1 MRKVKSTF
9 FGCWFLVALAL
20 PGFSRAL
27 GLNSSANQFNVAPDQ
42 FNVIEEGMGEAGAAD
57 GTFYNATA
65 WNPALL
71 ANAPHLGEI
80 TLGFSVSNDLLTRMN
95 YFTNPSNFNNLQNSF
110 NNLGSSMQEITQG
123 LQQATPNVTQINQG
137 LTGVQGALTNLQAA
151 AATLTDRTLQLGVG
165 FNVALKFNDHWG
177 FQVYNNTHGIL
188 QVTQEGLL
196 TDLLNLAALP
206 TLAGTTPSQVYSAA
220 SAFLGDTKQV
230 LETAFPS
237 QTAQLQTAV
246 TTLQANQTSAGV
258 TQFANTLS
266 NIVSSVNQT
275 AFQQAILNNIAE
287 VTGLVYTDTVAMA
300 TYSFNPLEEET
311 PLTVGVN
318 LKVVNRRIGYINST
332 WLSQQNLNDASSIS
346 NGIKNDVDQSTFR
359 WGLDLGLLYAFED
372 TGLSVGASAEDL
384 IHSSAT
390 IRTQPGDPLYG
401 VVTDPGPT
409 VVRIGASWHPISE
422 FTLNAD
428 LDDLF
433 SSTSAYAGMDL
444 TSHGKLGAAFN
455 LLGLLQLRGGLSNSN
470 WSGGLGIPILG
481 LNYAYAVDD
490 LTQSYNHYLSFTI
503 AI

>member
-1 MRKVKSTF
+1 MRKVKLRF
-9 FGCWFLVALAL
+9 FGCWLLLVLAL
-20 PGFSRAL
+20 PSFSRGS
-27 GLNSSANQFNVAPDQ
+27 GLNNLGTQFDVAPTQFNVMA
-42 FNVIEEGMGEAGAAD
+42 EGMGEAD
-57 GTFYNATA
+57 GTLYNATA

-80 TLGFSVSNDLLTRMN
+80 TLGFSVSNDALTRVN
-95 YFTNPSNFNNLQNSF
+95 YLTNFNNFTNLQNSVT
-110 NNLGSSMQEITQG
+110 NLGSSMNEITQG
-123 LQQATPNVTQINQG
+123 LDQSTPNVNQVNQG
-137 LTGVQGALTNLQAA
+137 LAGVQTALTNIQAA
-151 AATLTDRTLQLGVG
+151 AATLADRNLQLGVG
-165 FNVALKFNDHWG
+165 FNIALKFSDHWG
-177 FQVYNNTHGIL
+177 FQVYNDTHGIV
-188 QVTQEGLL
+188 QVDEGGLL
-196 TDLLNLAALP
+196 TEFLNLATLP
-206 TLAGTTPSQVYSAA
+206 TLAGTTPSQVYTAA

-230 LETAFPS
+230 LQTAFPS

-246 TTLQANQTSAGV
+246 ATLQANQTAAGV

-275 AFQQAILNNIAE
+275 AFQQAILNNVAE

-311 PLTVGVN
+311 PLTIGVN
-318 LKVVNRRIGYINST
+318 LKVVNRRVGYINST
-332 WLSQQNLNDASSIS
+332 WLSQQNLNDSSSIT

-359 WGLDLGLLYAFED
+359 WGLDLGLLYAFQD

-409 VVRIGASWHPISE
+409 VVRIGASWHPISQ

-428 LDDLF
+428 MDDLF
-433 SSTSAYAGMDL
+433 SSTYAYEGMGL

-455 LLGLLQLRGGLSNSN
+455 LLGLLQLRGGLFNN
-470 WSGGLGIPILG
+470 NLSGGLGIPILG

-490 LTQSYNHYLSFTI
+490 LTQSYNHYLSFSI